1 MPEHC
6 SSCERKAKRI
16 WRSPALGAPTRPQR
30 RNCGVNTKLRWHTFI
45 TTCADAG
52 VPPMQLMQRAGHK
65 DLKTTL
71 KYYHA
76 TDEPSQRAM
85 DAVSFEADTPP
96 DEADPHKYK
105 NKDNDDEKEAA

>member
-1 MPEHC
+1 
-6 SSCERKAKRI
+6 
-16 WRSPALGAPTRPQR
+16 
-30 RNCGVNTKLRWHTFI
+30 
-45 TTCADAG
+45 
-52 VPPMQLMQRAGHK
+52 MQLMQRAGHK

-96 DEADPHKYK
+96 DEADSREGQ
-105 NKDNDDEKEAA
+105 NEDSDDEKEKA